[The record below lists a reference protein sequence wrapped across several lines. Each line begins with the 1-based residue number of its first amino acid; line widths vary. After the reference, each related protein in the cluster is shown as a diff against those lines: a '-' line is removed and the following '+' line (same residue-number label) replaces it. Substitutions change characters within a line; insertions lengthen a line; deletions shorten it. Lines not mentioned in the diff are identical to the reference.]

1 MRDRSNWLSSVF
13 RNPLS
18 GLEPS
23 WRQAL
28 QTPAVSALIALLL
41 MQLVAAL
48 VLAGKALDQQASDAP
63 LLTVEPAEVT
73 RIEILGTEQDV
84 VLERAAD
91 GWILPALNGFP
102 ADAEKVEQ
110 LLQRLTALGRPLP
123 VGTSPETQDR
133 LKVADQNAE
142 TRLVLSSDDGEL
154 TTLLLGDSPGFRRLY
169 ARLAGDSEVY
179 DLPLASFEIAS
190 DRDDWARRDQLRLD
204 PETIQRI
211 TTNGWALSRVE
222 TGWRLEDNRDQT
234 PDDSGSG
241 SGTEPEPQPAL
252 DLDAID
258 QLLSRLANLSYQG
271 VRTPTSET
279 ASPAASA
286 EPVLAIEISL
296 TNGETH
302 QRTVYADSDGGYL
315 LETGAEPLRY
325 ELSEYDLDGLLG
337 LEPEQLIAA
346 PTDALSDTD
355 APRSEAATTADVEAP
370 TGKPPVE
377 QTTEGEPTEQG
388 PHETDQ
394 TAAEDEAVAASSP
407 APSPADEAESA
418 VTASPATEDP
428 AATTSEPTS
437 GPGAGPESAPAST
450 QKPESEP
457 AAAKADGATPT
468 KEVERQPSAPAPA
481 RGTPPTWPYP
491 RYAPQNRP
499 PWPPQGPPQN
509 APPQQAP
516 PGWR

>member
-63 LLTVEPAEVT
+63 LLAFEPAEVT

-84 VLERAAD
+84 VLERGAD

-123 VGTSPETQDR
+123 VGTSPETQER

-190 DRDDWARRDQLRLD
+190 DSDDWARRDQLRLD

-234 PDDSGSG
+234 PGDSGSRSG
-241 SGTEPEPQPAL
+241 SEPQPGL

-279 ASPAASA
+279 ESPAASA
-286 EPVLAIEISL
+286 EPVLALEISL
-296 TNGETH
+296 ANGKTH

-325 ELSEYDLDGLLG
+325 QLSEYDLDGLLG

-346 PTDALSDTD
+346 STDALSDTD
-355 APRSEAATTADVEAP
+355 APSSEAATTADVEAP

-418 VTASPATEDP
+418 VAASPATEDP
-428 AATTSEPTS
+428 AATASEPTS

-457 AAAKADGATPT
+457 AAANADGATPT

-481 RGTPPTWPYP
+481 RGTPPPWPYP

-499 PWPPQGPPQN
+499 PWPPQGPPHN